1 MRIVPQTVQ
10 RDLSKD
16 IAKGIAVISFIF
28 AGSIYLPILG
38 IFCTLFIPLPIL
50 YYRSKLGRAN
60 GVIIPGVAVF
70 VMIVMLG
77 GLSIG
82 ALFFIELLL
91 LGFVLSELIELDL
104 SIEKT
109 LLFACSTILG
119 TGIVVM
125 FFYGNISN
133 TKIVDIVSEYVKKI
147 LEITMSLYE
156 KRGASE
162 ESLYVISNS
171 LDNIHFYLVRIIPSL
186 VVVQTIFVAWTNLL
200 LARPMLKGKSLFYPD
215 FGSLNVWKAP
225 EFLVWCVIGSGL
237 MLFLPDR
244 TFKVIGLNGL
254 IVLMT
259 IYFFQ
264 GISIV
269 SYYFEKKRIPAF
281 LKVFFY
287 CLIAIQQVI
296 LLLIIGIGFFDVWL
310 NFRKLQT

>member
-16 IAKGIAVISFIF
+16 IVIGIAVTSFIF

-60 GVIIPGVAVF
+60 GAIIPGVAVF
-70 VMIVMLG
+70 IMIVMLG

>member
-10 RDLSKD
+10 GDLSKD
-16 IAKGIAVISFIF
+16 IAAGIAVTSIIF

-50 YYRSKLGRAN
+50 YYRSKLGRTN
-60 GVIIPGVAVF
+60 GVIVPGVAVF
-70 VMIVMLG
+70 IMIVMLG

-125 FFYGNISN
+125 FLYGNISN
-133 TKIVDIVSEYVKKI
+133 TKIVDIVSEYVKKV

-171 LDNIHFYLVRIIPSL
+171 LDNIHFYLLRIIPSL

-200 LARPMLKGKSLFYPD
+200 LARPMLKAKSLFYPD

-225 EFLVWCVIGSGL
+225 EFLIWCVIGSGL

-287 CLIAIQQVI
+287 CLIAVQQVI
-296 LLLIIGIGFFDVWL
+296 LLLVIGIGFFDVWL